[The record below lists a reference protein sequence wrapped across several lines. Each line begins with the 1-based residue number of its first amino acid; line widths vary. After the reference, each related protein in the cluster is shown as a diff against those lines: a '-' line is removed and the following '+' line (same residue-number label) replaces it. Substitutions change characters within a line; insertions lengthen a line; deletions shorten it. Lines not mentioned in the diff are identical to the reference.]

1 MANFKK
7 GIALALAATTALSF
21 APVSTLGIP
30 SAVVAEAAE
39 ATGIEKID
47 NVQFTADSDANA
59 TFLGGLA
66 DDSTNA
72 RLTALNTAST
82 TGAAIDAAADKPVLY
97 VKKGESAV
105 LAMTAHAGATAG
117 AKLDVLKAPAG
128 IKVTMNDLTA
138 GSKNFILK
146 ISATDAVKCDLNGT
160 PNVWI
165 DIDGVILKFYVASD
179 SFTQSISGGDSFDIN
194 EGATKSIADILGSDG
209 AKVYGT
215 SLTGAMGGNTS
226 FGDPDGT
233 YSVDESLIDAA
244 DFKTN
249 TGATIK
255 SLSNRK
261 ATSDKITAKVGKAG
275 STGTITLT
283 NKAKEIDTSKAEYGS
298 RNLGKI
304 AVEKATKTIK
314 VNVKDTVAAAT
325 ATDLTV
331 GTNRKDV
338 KVPFKALVSISGD
351 VKATEVDADGNALS
365 TATGLVKI
373 DNEAQTVTFVG
384 SKDVNDK
391 QTAIIKFVPKDT
403 TKNGNGV
410 TLAIKQDRD
419 KDSFSD
425 AATASLDMTYAT
437 VDDPAT
443 DRFDAW
449 LAGDAEWVNADD
461 TASFYF
467 ENDAIGKVI
476 TVTKKDADHKNV
488 FTLEARLGTPS
499 GTYAAYATTSDKSE
513 GGLLNITKV
522 NVVVNGT
529 AGDNPNYIGVAK
541 INGKDVTTSAD
552 YIVNRPGSSN
562 FDKLSDAEQAA
573 VRSFKNPTVLSG
585 ATTLTLTSPA
595 AEIGLVKDV
604 QLTDVYLLQKDTGAR
619 ITSGFTVDGMNIT
632 INDGTLIPGKEYVL
646 YAATKGTGLA
656 ESKSMTE
663 KDHNTI
669 NLTVKQGYSF
679 NYNLGGA
686 TVKTG
691 KTLDPVAISSDES
704 KAPVL
709 EDGSKLEYTG
719 ATFLGWAYT
728 DGATK
733 ADISAFDA
741 KNGLSATQVKTALD
755 KQVNNTINLYAVWDY
770 TSYKLT
776 VDANGGAGSTYADK
790 NFNVASTDV
799 TLPTDLAKDG
809 KPVIGFTTTLTG
821 KTTAG
826 AKLPLYKGTLNSA
839 QLQAIVKEV
848 DETAKTTSIKLYAQ
862 YGAALKTV
870 AITPAT
876 LSLKVGKAAGQLTTA
891 LTDENG
897 AAVTNAE
904 ITYTSDNPGVATVD
918 ANGVVTPVAAG
929 IANVTAT
936 AKYAGVAVTSNVSV
950 VTVAAADPTPVVVKE
965 PAKVTGVKIVN
976 VKGAKVKVSFKKAA
990 RAKGYKVVYTVGKK
1004 TVTKTTKK
1012 TSITLKVKKGA
1023 KVTVKVRAYN
1033 HKADKSVQYG
1043 TYSAKKSLKTDKK

>member
-7 GIALALAATTALSF
+7 GIALALAATTALTF

-30 SAVVAEAAE
+30 SVVEAEAA
-39 ATGIEKID
+39 GISSIT
-47 NVQFTADSDANA
+47 NVKFTADSDANA
-59 TFLGGLA
+59 TFLGGVAGVELA
-66 DDSTNA
+66 DLNA
-72 RLTALNTAST
+72 AS
-82 TGAAIDAAADKPVLY
+82 TGAAIATTDKPVLY

-105 LAMTAHAGATAG
+105 LAMTTEAAATAG

-138 GSKNFILK
+138 GSQNFILK

-160 PNVWI
+160 PNVWV

-194 EGATKSIADILGSDG
+194 EGATKSIANILGSDG

-215 SLTGAMGGNTS
+215 SLIGAMGANTS
-226 FGDPDGT
+226 FGDAAGT
-233 YSVDESLIDAA
+233 YAVDESLIDAA
-244 DFKTN
+244 DFKTGD
-249 TGATIK
+249 GATIK
-255 SLSNRK
+255 SLSNR
-261 ATSDKITAKVGKAG
+261 TTTTDKITAKVGKAG

-331 GTNRKDV
+331 GTDGEDV

-373 DNEAQTVTFVG
+373 DNDAQTVTFVG
-384 SKDVNDK
+384 SKSANDD
-391 QTAIIKFVPKDT
+391 QTATIKFVPKDT

-410 TLAIKQDRD
+410 TLAIKQDAD
-419 KDSFSD
+419 KNSFD
-425 AATASLDMTYAT
+425 RGAGTASLDMTYAT
-437 VDDPAT
+437 VNRPAT
-443 DRFDAW
+443 CEYVAD
-449 LAGDAEWVNADD
+449 LAGLNTAWVNADD
-461 TASFYF
+461 AASFYF

-476 TVTKKDADHKNV
+476 AVTKEDPSNKNV
-488 FTLEARLGTPS
+488 FTLTARLGTPS

-529 AGDNPNYIGVAK
+529 AGDDPDYIGVAK
-541 INGKDVTTSAD
+541 INGKDVITSAD
-552 YIVNRPGSSN
+552 YIVNSN
-562 FDKLSDAEQAA
+562 NYANLSDAEKAA
-573 VRSFKNPTVLSG
+573 VDSFKRPTVLSG

-604 QLTDVYLLQKDTGAR
+604 QLTDVYLLQNDTGAR

-632 INDGTLIPGKEYVL
+632 INDGTLIPGKSYTL

-656 ESKSMTE
+656 ESKSMTVT
-663 KDHNTI
+663 DRNTI
-669 NLTVKQGYSF
+669 NFTVKQGYSF

-691 KTLDPVAISSDES
+691 KTLDPVAISSDEND
-704 KAPVL
+704 APVL

-950 VTVAAADPTPVVVKE
+950 VTVAAADPTPVVVQK

-1004 TVTKTTKK
+1004 TVTKTTTK